1 MAVDIHIKID
11 TIGGQSQIKGFEG
24 QIQVQS
30 FSWNMSQTTSFG
42 SSSGGGAGRVNM
54 GDLTFVHSVDKGTP
68 KLMVAC
74 CTGAHLKDAILVCRK
89 AGGDSAV
96 DFMKI
101 TLTDV
106 IVSSVSPSGSNDSD
120 TPSEAVSLSFA
131 EYKVEY
137 QEQDNKGAKKGGPVI
152 AGFNVQKN
160 VKTA

>member
-11 TIGGQSQIKGFEG
+11 TIPGQSEIKGFEG

-54 GDLTFVHSVDKGTP
+54 GDLTFVHSVDKATP
-68 KLMVAC
+68 KLMIAC
-74 CTGAHLKDAILVCRK
+74 CTGAHLKDTVLTCRK
-89 AGGDSAV
+89 AGGESAV

-101 TLTDV
+101 TLIDV
-106 IVSSVSPSGSNDSD
+106 IVSSVSPSGSNDGD

-152 AGFNVQKN
+152 AGFSVQKN
-160 VKTA
+160 AKTA

>member
-1 MAVDIHIKID
+1 MAVDMHFKID

-89 AGGDSAV
+89 AGGDSAI

-101 TLTDV
+101 TLTNV

>member
-11 TIGGQSQIKGFEG
+11 TIGGQSEIKGFEG

-89 AGGDSAV
+89 AGGDNAV

-101 TLTDV
+101 TLTNV

-137 QEQDNKGAKKGGPVI
+137 QEQDNKGSKKGGPVI

>member
-1 MAVDIHIKID
+1 
-11 TIGGQSQIKGFEG
+11 
-24 QIQVQS
+24 
-30 FSWNMSQTTSFG
+30 MSQTTSFG

-89 AGGDSAV
+89 AGGDNAV

-101 TLTDV
+101 TLTNV

>member
-11 TIGGQSQIKGFEG
+11 TIGGQSEIKGFEG

-89 AGGDSAV
+89 AGGDNAV

-101 TLTDV
+101 TLTNV

-131 EYKVEY
+131 VYKVEY

>member
-11 TIGGQSQIKGFEG
+11 TIGGQSEIKGFEG

-89 AGGDSAV
+89 AGGDNAV

-101 TLTDV
+101 TLTNV